1 MKGYPRSCAL
11 SFDIVDKMTEDANT
25 MISQQENKAGC
36 VREMFLDFVKAN
48 GIVNDYNKIPKKER
62 LEKFFGYTGSG
73 KAASTLQS
81 GGEKADGKKCRC
93 QFDFYSDD
101 RLTNDALVMLYL
113 HDNKT
118 RLIRELFFDFVQA
131 NGIVKNYVDIPEKER
146 LERFFGHVAKVVVPA
161 KQPGRNVKIL
171 RDKNIEVRQCYEGT
185 RYLFSNIIYMAPDG
199 KKVSF
204 TV

>member
-1 MKGYPRSCAL
+1 MKGYPRSCTL

-48 GIVNDYNKIPKKER
+48 GIVNDYNKISKKER
-62 LEKFFGYTGSG
+62 LEKFFGYTGCG
-73 KAASTLQS
+73 KATSTLQS
-81 GGEKADGKKCRC
+81 GGEKADGQKCRC

-101 RLTNDALVMLYL
+101 QVTNDALVMLYL

-118 RLIRELFFDFVQA
+118 RLIRELFLDFVQA
-131 NGIVKNYVDIPEKER
+131 NGIVRNYVDIPETER
-146 LERFFGHVAKVVVPA
+146 LKRFFGHVTKAVLPA
-161 KQPGRNVKIL
+161 KQPGRTMKIL
-171 RDKNIEVRQCYEGT
+171 LDKNIEVQQCYEGT
-185 RYLFSNIIYMAPDG
+185 RYLFSTITYVAPDG
-199 KKVSF
+199 KKVSL

>member
-36 VREMFLDFVKAN
+36 VREMFLDFVKVN

-62 LEKFFGYTGSG
+62 LEKFFGYTGCG
-73 KAASTLQS
+73 KATSTLQS
-81 GGEKADGKKCRC
+81 GGEKADGQKCRC

-101 RLTNDALVMLYL
+101 QVTNDALVMLYL
-113 HDNKT
+113 HNNKT
-118 RLIRELFFDFVQA
+118 LLIRELFFDFVQV
-131 NGIVKNYVDIPEKER
+131 NGIVRNYVDIPEKER
-146 LERFFGHVAKVVVPA
+146 LSRFFGYVAKAVVPA
-161 KQPGRNVKIL
+161 KQPGRTVRIL
-171 RDKNIEVRQCYEGT
+171 RDRNIEVRQCYEGT
-185 RYLFSNIIYMAPDG
+185 CYLFSTITYMAPDG